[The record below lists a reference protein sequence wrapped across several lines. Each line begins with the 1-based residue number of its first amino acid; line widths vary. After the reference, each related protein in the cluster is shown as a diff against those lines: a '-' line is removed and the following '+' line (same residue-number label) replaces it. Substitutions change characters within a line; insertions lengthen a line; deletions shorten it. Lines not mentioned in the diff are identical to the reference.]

1 MLSAIINQQRVSFLV
16 DGKPME
22 AFAPTVTAKTEG
34 NKTVTKYTF
43 AGGLVLTN
51 TLRYYPAF
59 DACDWVNEWQNTG
72 DEPSGII
79 SELWDCDVSLPFS
92 PCTPKTTGRAYLG
105 ESENV
110 IKVYSPRG
118 SDWSEEEFFF
128 DADKIKHNRHQGWL
142 ERVGDKKQYVTVGG
156 RSADSTYA
164 PFFNI
169 KHGGKEEGYIVAVG
183 WTGQWKAQVERGED
197 FVRFQSKIE
206 DTHFRILPG
215 EKFRTSS
222 ATVLSYRG
230 SVQDGQNKW
239 RRLIKEVY
247 SPIRDLDDLPFASGL
262 WGGMSTAG
270 CLSRIAWVEKTKLP
284 FNCYWMDA
292 GWYGMGTQPS
302 PDEYEGDW
310 AQHTG
315 DWRVNP
321 TRHPDGLLD
330 VASAIKA
337 TDKRYLLWFEP
348 ERVRKNMPIATEH
361 PEYLIW
367 PADEAFPEAL
377 MNLGNEQAWQY
388 CFDTLCDFIEKF
400 NLGIYRQDFNFH
412 PISFWR
418 SMDAPD
424 RQGITEIKHIS
435 GLYRLWDALRERF
448 PHLLIDNCASGGRR
462 IDIETLR
469 RSIPLWRS
477 DSQCPANPNAN
488 MTQAHNAAYG
498 SWMPYSGTGVGR
510 MWLDT
515 YRFRSGYAPA
525 LTTNFIFSENNDFET
540 DPALFAWLE
549 GMCAEYLRVKPYLCE
564 DVYPLT
570 GEGSANPSMWS
581 AMQYHNPKTDEGV
594 IQVFRRE
601 DSPYDRATLPLFGLQ
616 DDKEYV
622 FEDVDEPDATFTAD
636 GKALLQQGFSLHI
649 PKKRTAK
656 LYFYKAK

>member
-1 MLSAIINQQRVSFLV
+1 MLSLIQKQQRVSFLL

-22 AFAPTVTAKTEG
+22 EFYPTVTVKTES
-34 NKTVTKYTF
+34 NKTITTYTF
-43 AGGLVLTN
+43 ACGLVLTN
-51 TLRYYPAF
+51 TLCSYPAF
-59 DACDWVNEWQNTG
+59 DACDWVNEWQNTS
-72 DEPSGII
+72 DTPSPII
-79 SELWDCDVSLPFS
+79 SELWDCDVSLPLS
-92 PCTPKTTGRAYLG
+92 PCAPKTTGRAYLG

-142 ERVGDKKQYVTVGG
+142 ERVGDKKQYVTIGG

-169 KHGGKEEGYIVAVG
+169 KHGGLGEGYIVAVG
-183 WTGQWKAQVERGED
+183 WTGQWKAQVERQAES
-197 FVRFQSKIE
+197 VRFQSKIE
-206 DTHFRILPG
+206 DTHFRVLPG
-215 EKFRTSS
+215 ETFRTSS
-222 ATVLSYRG
+222 ATVMAYHG
-230 SVQDGQNKW
+230 CVKEGQNKW

-247 SPIRDLDDLPFASGL
+247 SPIRTLEDLPFASSL

-270 CLSRIAWVEKTKLP
+270 CLKRIDWVEKTKLP

-292 GWYGMGTQPS
+292 GWYGLGTQPS

-330 VASAIKA
+330 VATAIEA

-348 ERVRKNMPIATEH
+348 ERVRKGMPVAKEH

-367 PADEAFPEAL
+367 PADENFPEAL
-377 MNLGNEQAWQY
+377 MNLGCAEAWQY
-388 CFDTLCDFIEKF
+388 CFDNICAFIEKL

-412 PISFWR
+412 PIAFWR
-418 SMDAPD
+418 SLDAHD
-424 RQGITEIKHIS
+424 RQGITEIKHIG

-477 DSQCPANPNAN
+477 DSQCPANPNPN

-525 LTTNFIFSENNDFET
+525 FTTNFVFSENNDFET
-540 DPALFAWLE
+540 DPALLSWLE
-549 GMCAEYLRVKPYLCE
+549 KMCTEYLRVKPYLSE

-570 GEGSANPSMWS
+570 GEGSANPTMWS
-581 AMQYHNPKTDEGV
+581 AIQYHNPKTNDGV
-594 IQVFRRE
+594 VQVFRRE
-601 DSPYDRATLPLFGLQ
+601 DSPYNRATFALYGLQ
-616 DDKEYV
+616 EDKEYI
-622 FEDVDEPDATFTAD
+622 FEDIDESDATFTAD
-636 GKALLQQGFSLHI
+636 GKTLCTKGLTLHI
-649 PKKRTAK
+649 PEKRTAK